1 LIAEFAQTMEVTEKC
16 DVYSFGVLCFE
27 ILLGNHPADFVSSLF
42 SSSTATMTY
51 NLLLIDVLDQR
62 PPQPTN
68 LIVGDIILITRLAF
82 SCLSENPSSRPTMDY
97 VSKELLMRKSQS
109 PLVEQFSQIRLG
121 QLH

>member
-1 LIAEFAQTMEVTEKC
+1 MEVTEKC

-27 ILLGNHPADFVSSLF
+27 ILLGKHPADFISSLF

-51 NLLLIDVLDQR
+51 NLLLIDVLDNR

-68 LIVGDIILITRLAF
+68 SIVEDIILITRLAF
-82 SCLSENPSSRPTMDY
+82 SCLSENPSTRPTMDC

-109 PLVEQFSQIRLG
+109 PLVEQFSHIRLG